1 MGLDLKPSDT
11 QSLFLFNCSF
21 NYELPFLRE
30 LHMTNMP
37 NLTYVTSGAMS
48 KLIALQELYLS
59 HNPHLSSVHPDM
71 FSARRDNDESE
82 AWPPIIKVSVI
93 WHILKYGW
101 AG

>member
-1 MGLDLKPSDT
+1 VGLDLKPSDT

-21 NYELPFLRE
+21 NYELPFLHE

-48 KLIALQELYLS
+48 KLIALRELYLS
-59 HNPHLSSVHPDM
+59 HNPHLASVHPDT